1 MYGYTAPV
9 IRVPSPSRLASK
21 EQFDRT
27 VYGTVTPRIRPSSD
41 SHIRPYDGREWSQ
54 DDSARHFRSFPLPEQ
69 DLPLIAPPS
78 SPPKTHRL
86 PKAIGQ
92 RHKHASPQKDHCAR
106 SIYHASLTGTAP
118 HKPHKSGLG
127 ARPEHTFNDLRQH
140 SGPPGH
146 WPTVSILTPIASVA
160 SIAVSPQ
167 RYLTQAWYAKMS

>member
-1 MYGYTAPV
+1 MTGQFTGRLPPVSDRQVTA
-9 IRVPSPSRLASK
+9 
-21 EQFDRT
+21 
-27 VYGTVTPRIRPSSD
+27 VYGRMTGVNGHGMTVL
-41 SHIRPYDGREWSQ
+41 
-54 DDSARHFRSFPLPEQ
+54 HFRSFPLPEQ
-69 DLPLIAPPS
+69 DSPLIAPPS

-86 PKAIGQ
+86 PKAVSQ

-127 ARPEHTFNDLRQH
+127 ARPEHTFNDLRQR

-160 SIAVSPQ
+160 SVAASPQ
-167 RYLTQAWYAKMS
+167 RYLTQAWYTKMS